1 MGIKQSNVG
10 WRYEGAKPRWV
21 ETHETELNVGRD
33 LVLMDV
39 WVPAAAGASG
49 GVQKGK
55 GAGHGHSQARV

>member
-1 MGIKQSNVG
+1 M
-10 WRYEGAKPRWV
+10 

-55 GAGHGHSQARV
+55 GAVLGHSQARV